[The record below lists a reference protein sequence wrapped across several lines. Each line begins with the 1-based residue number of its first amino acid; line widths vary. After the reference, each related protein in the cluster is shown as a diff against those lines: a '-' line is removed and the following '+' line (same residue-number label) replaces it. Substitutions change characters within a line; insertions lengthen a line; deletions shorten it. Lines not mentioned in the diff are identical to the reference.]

1 VIADTKELAAFR
13 DYSTVLSGL
22 EEAFRFAGE
31 NIEFLLGLRGG
42 KDRYVQIIYNGKP
55 GNIKFI
61 EGGSP
66 AQAIKDAAAAVR
78 L

>member
-1 VIADTKELAAFR
+1 MIAGTKQRDAFC
-13 DYSTVLSGL
+13 DYFTVLSDL
-22 EEAFRFAGE
+22 EEAFRFAGL

-42 KDRYVQIIYNGKP
+42 KDRYVQIIYNGKA

-61 EGGSP
+61 EGDSP
-66 AQAIKDAAAAVR
+66 AQAIKDVAAAVR

>member
-1 VIADTKELAAFR
+1 MIATDKERAAFR
-13 DYSTVLSGL
+13 DYLTVLSDL

-31 NIEFLLGLRGG
+31 NIEFCLGLRMK
-42 KDRYVQIIYNGKP
+42 KDRYVQIFYNGKA

-61 EGGSP
+61 EGDSV
-66 AQAIKDAAAAVR
+66 AQAVKDVAGAVR

>member
-1 VIADTKELAAFR
+1 MIAGNKERIAFR
-13 DYSTVLSGL
+13 DYSTILSDL

-31 NIEFLLGLRGG
+31 NVEFCLGLRGG
-42 KDRYVQIIYNGKP
+42 KDRYVQIYYNGKP

-61 EGGSP
+61 EGDSP
-66 AQAIKDAAAAVR
+66 AQAIKDVAAAVK

>member
-1 VIADTKELAAFR
+1 MIAADKERAAFS
-13 DYSTVLSGL
+13 DYWTVLSDL
-22 EEAFRFAGE
+22 EEAFRFTGL

-42 KDRYVQIIYNGKP
+42 TDRYVQIVYNGKP

-61 EGGSP
+61 EGDSP
-66 AQAIKDAAAAVR
+66 AQAIKDVAAAVR

>member
-1 VIADTKELAAFR
+1 MIATDKEYVAFR
-13 DYSTVLSGL
+13 DYSTVLSDL
-22 EEAFRFAGE
+22 EEAFRFAGV
-31 NIEFLLGLRGG
+31 NVEFLLALRGG

-61 EGGSP
+61 EGDSP
-66 AQAIKDAAAAVR
+66 AQAIKDVAAAVR